1 MYLVF
6 TKWLQKKVIGK
17 VKNDESGGY
26 IQFESEDI
34 LRLQALEGFSYLYSW
49 KEWPKPRVTFS
60 KAEKADKG
68 AVYEEGVSE
77 DYSYRD
83 RKFLCTKEQYYEEI
97 CYYFDIYEVLR
108 KNYIHAKEM

>member
-1 MYLVF
+1 M
-6 TKWLQKKVIGK
+6 
-17 VKNDESGGY
+17 
-26 IQFESEDI
+26 
-34 LRLQALEGFSYLYSW
+34 LYSW

-83 RKFLCTKEQYYEEI
+83 RKFLCTKEQYYGEI
-97 CYYFDIYEVLR
+97 CYYLDICEVPKKKLYTCKGNV
-108 KNYIHAKEM
+108 KNIFCKIMSTTIIQYKKSFSICVS

>member
-1 MYLVF
+1 M
-6 TKWLQKKVIGK
+6 
-17 VKNDESGGY
+17 
-26 IQFESEDI
+26 
-34 LRLQALEGFSYLYSW
+34 LYSW

-83 RKFLCTKEQYYEEI
+83 RKFLCTKEQYYGEI
-97 CYYFDIYEVLR
+97 CYYLDICEVPKKKLWAQQSFSI
-108 KNYIHAKEM
+108 KSHLVSAWAK